1 MKIDTFIYSTYLI
14 TGNKESILSLYDYE
28 KCSLIISRK
37 VPDLPNLE
45 TILNDQMKKNQIIYI
60 SCPQTHESLTAI
72 TSLKYS
78 PTCTV

>member
-1 MKIDTFIYSTYLI
+1 MKTDTFIYSTYLI

-37 VPDLPNLE
+37 VPDLPNLK
-45 TILNDQMKKNQIIYI
+45 TILDDQMKKNQIIYI

-72 TSLKYS
+72 TALKYS
-78 PTCTV
+78 PTCTM